1 MRIAIVDDISEERT
15 LLRNRLESN
24 FPGAMSIQIYWNMKM
39 EKLSSLQRRNVLSL

>member
-15 LLRNRLESN
+15 LFATDWNLS
-24 FPGAMSIQIYWNMKM
+24 FPGAMSIQIYLNMKM